1 MYNFL
6 PVKGCVEREKK
17 KRWTKAM
24 VQWTAS
30 FSILPQVCFVFS
42 QYGIKALSDVFP
54 ATWFNNSNYQL
65 IPVTSCNVVLRS
77 FLGWDGVFEGLCMG
91 RVGLTPLLS
100 FILIFNCIVLQTSTR
115 FEMTFW

>member
-1 MYNFL
+1 MWRERKKN
-6 PVKGCVEREKK
+6 VEQKPWCSELLVLAFYHR
-17 KRWTKAM
+17 
-24 VQWTAS
+24 
-30 FSILPQVCFVFS
+30 FVLFFS

-115 FEMTFW
+115 FEMTF